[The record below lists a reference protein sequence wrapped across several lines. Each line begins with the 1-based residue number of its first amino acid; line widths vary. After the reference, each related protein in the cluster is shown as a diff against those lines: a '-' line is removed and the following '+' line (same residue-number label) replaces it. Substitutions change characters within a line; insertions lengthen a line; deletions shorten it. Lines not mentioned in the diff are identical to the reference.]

1 MDQSLERMRLLI
13 GEEGLDALSK
23 ATVMVVGVGGVGS
36 FCAEALARCGVKNII
51 LVDGDVVAQSNLNR
65 QIHAQYDTI
74 GKAKVEVMEQRIHT
88 YQKDCK
94 VIKKKMF
101 YDASCNE
108 ELFSQQVD
116 FVVDAIDTIS
126 SKADLICYCKKHKIP
141 FISSMGMAN
150 RWDPTKLEC
159 MDLMKTTYDPL
170 AKVLRNI
177 IRTRKVRGKIPV
189 VCSTEKPFIQH
200 QVINENGRT
209 RKEKMPPASNP
220 FVPSTAGFVCASTA
234 VRYIL
239 KKANILV

>member
-13 GEEGLDALSK
+13 GEEGLDTLAK

-36 FCAEALARCGVKNII
+36 FCAEALARCGVKNIV
-51 LVDGDVVAQSNLNR
+51 LVDGDVVAVSNLNR

-74 GKAKVEVMEQRIHT
+74 GKSKVEVMEERIHT
-88 YQKDCK
+88 YQKDCQI
-94 VIKKKMF
+94 IKKNIF
-101 YDASCNE
+101 YDASHNE
-108 ELFSQQVD
+108 ELFSQPVD
-116 FVVDAIDTIS
+116 FVIDAIDTIS
-126 SKADLICYCKKHKIP
+126 SKADLICYCKNNKIP

-150 RWDPTKLEC
+150 RWDPTKLEY
-159 MDLMKTTYDPL
+159 MDLMNTTYDPL

-177 IRTRKVRGKIPV
+177 MRKRKIRGKIPV

-200 QVINENGRT
+200 QVVNENGRT

-220 FVPSTAGFVCASTA
+220 FVPSTAGFICASTA
-234 VRYIL
+234 VRYLL